1 MKEASVKVKSYV
13 KKVETIDQAIDLRSK
28 VLYFLMIGFGVFSL
42 LYVLVLGS
50 MVFNIIERKTVEV
63 ETRNTLNEVAD
74 LEASYMTLVN
84 NVDKESSITLGFVEV
99 KPVFAV
105 RSSLSLVDDSSTRLV
120 ALNEI

>member
-1 MKEASVKVKSYV
+1 MKEASIKVGNYV
-13 KKVETIDQAIDLRSK
+13 KKVETIDQTIDLRSK
-28 VLYFLMIGFGVFSL
+28 ILYFLMIGFGVFSL
-42 LYVLVLGS
+42 LYVLVLGN

-84 NVDKESSITLGFVEV
+84 SIDKESSLANGFVEV
-99 KPVFAV
+99 TPFFAV
-105 RSSLSLVDDSSTRLV
+105 RSSFILVDEDSTRLV